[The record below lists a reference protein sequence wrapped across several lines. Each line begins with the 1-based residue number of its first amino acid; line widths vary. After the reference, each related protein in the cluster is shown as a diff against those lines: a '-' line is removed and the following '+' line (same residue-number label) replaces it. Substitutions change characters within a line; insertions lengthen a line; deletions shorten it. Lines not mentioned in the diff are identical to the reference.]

1 MARLLHLDIFE
12 SNKTRQGLPQVRSAA
27 RRAAG
32 AYLDLSLSAIVHM
45 LESYLDIDLLP
56 FRSRLI
62 CTPLGLHQTSRRSDA
77 APLLRFCSGDLLR

>member
-12 SNKTRQGLPQVRSAA
+12 SNKTRQDLPQVRSAA

-32 AYLDLSLSAIVHM
+32 AYLDLSAIVHM
-45 LESYLDIDLLP
+45 LKSYLDIDLLP

-62 CTPLGLHQTSRRSDA
+62 CTRLGLHGTSRRSDA
-77 APLLRFCSGDLLR
+77 APLLRFCSGDLLC